1 MTKIQDSFEQGYSA
15 GYKRALQAVKEAVLK
30 ADVGQISSF
39 GSAGAGIMYKSML
52 DYLESELKK
61 VIKR

>member
-1 MTKIQDSFEQGYSA
+1 MTKIQDSFEQGYET
-15 GYKRALQAVKEAVLK
+15 GWKRALQEVKEAVLK

-39 GSAGAGIMYKSML
+39 GRAGAGIMHKSML

-61 VIKR
+61 VTKT